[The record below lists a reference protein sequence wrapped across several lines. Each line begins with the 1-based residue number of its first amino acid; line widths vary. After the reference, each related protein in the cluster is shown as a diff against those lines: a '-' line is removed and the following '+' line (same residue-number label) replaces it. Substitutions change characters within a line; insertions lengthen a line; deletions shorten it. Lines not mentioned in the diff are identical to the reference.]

1 MAGHSFSSVRKQK
14 EMSAGSQL
22 IFSFSVSSL
31 RTPTH
36 ETVQLTFRVHLTS
49 WANPLW
55 KYHYRNT
62 EICSHHHFKSSQIGS
77 EG

>member
-1 MAGHSFSSVRKQK
+1 MAGHSFSSVRKQE
-14 EMSAGSQL
+14 EMNAGSQL

-36 ETVQLTFRVHLTS
+36 EIAQLAFRVDPPS

-55 KYHYRNT
+55 K
-62 EICSHHHFKSSQIGS
+62 HH
-77 EG
+77 